1 MRRQRGVT
9 LLEMLV
15 VLALVSLMAGISFPA
30 VTAGLD
36 SLRLR
41 SAGDE
46 VVSFL
51 YTGLTFAERREQ
63 VMELRISRATNQ
75 LSFRNAT
82 GDFHRD
88 LTLPESITITRVDPA
103 PAGEQAVESSVMLYP
118 GGSFPSVRI
127 ELTNR
132 RGTHRVVRIDP
143 VSGVPMVEVPDVVP
157 AGETK

>member
-1 MRRQRGVT
+1 MRRARGVT

-15 VLALVSLMAGISFPA
+15 VLAVVSLMAGISFPA

-51 YTGLTFAERREQ
+51 YTGLTYAERREQ
-63 VMELRISRATNQ
+63 VMELSISRATNRM
-75 LSFRNAT
+75 SFRNAA

-88 LTLPESITITRVDPA
+88 LSLPESITIARVDPA
-103 PAGEQAVESSVMLYP
+103 PPGEVETNVMLYP
-118 GGSFPSVRI
+118 GGSFPSIRI
-127 ELTNR
+127 ELANR
-132 RGTHRVVRIDP
+132 RGAHRVVRIDP
-143 VSGVPMVEVPDVVP
+143 VSGMPAVESQVTAPE
-157 AGETK
+157 GEAR